1 MKRFE
6 FSLGR
11 VLDLRRQQAS
21 VEQARLQALLRT
33 FQQLHALKAALN
45 KQLADS
51 RNSLQTS
58 PTTGEDL
65 RLFVEFDRHIHARC
79 ARIDRD
85 IQLVHRQ
92 VQEQRIKTQN
102 ADRQVKLLEKL
113 KGKKLAEWT
122 HLHDKELEE
131 LASDSYLA
139 RLFAERRRAAEQQT
153 SASRTAIQE

>member
-6 FSLGR
+6 FSLRR

-33 FQQLHALKAALN
+33 VNQLHALKAALT
-45 KQLADS
+45 KQLAES
-51 RNSLQTS
+51 RTSLQTS

-85 IQLVHRQ
+85 VQLVGRQ
-92 VQEQRIKTQN
+92 VQEQQIKTRN

-113 KGKKLAEWT
+113 KDKKLSEWT
-122 HLHDKELEE
+122 YLHDKELEE
-131 LASDSYLA
+131 LASDSYQA
-139 RLFAERRRAAEQQT
+139 RMFAERRRAAELQQVE
-153 SASRTAIQE
+153 ADLVD